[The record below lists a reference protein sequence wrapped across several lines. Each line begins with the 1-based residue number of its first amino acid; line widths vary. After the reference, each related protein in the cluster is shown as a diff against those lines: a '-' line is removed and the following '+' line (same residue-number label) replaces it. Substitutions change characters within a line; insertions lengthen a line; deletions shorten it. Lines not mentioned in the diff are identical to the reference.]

1 MNASCL
7 FFEAIIC
14 CGGIDRSDRN
24 IPTQFVYRVNEL
36 HYNRYIIDKLND
48 VRNQIIEIIHDE
60 KMVKCQIPDQR
71 LRKIY
76 SFIKENMKWH
86 KEYWIVVN
94 KEENKRYMT
103 QRRIYY
109 LDIGEEQN

>member
-1 MNASCL
+1 
-7 FFEAIIC
+7 
-14 CGGIDRSDRN
+14 
-24 IPTQFVYRVNEL
+24 
-36 HYNRYIIDKLND
+36 
-48 VRNQIIEIIHDE
+48 
-60 KMVKCQIPDQR
+60 
-71 LRKIY
+71 
-76 SFIKENMKWH
+76 MKWH